1 MVLTAD
7 AVIAEPRG
15 ILPVG
20 AIPPAGVKTSG
31 VQVNRLLER
40 TPYFPGCPPGER
52 IARPVALDILSDTL
66 VNLGFGLPSKVAN
79 DLLVDVDVFF
89 KVKNGVV
96 GFGAPTED
104 GPVLQELTP
113 GVRADGVIATTEA
126 QLIVDCTP
134 PETKLA

>member
-1 MVLTAD
+1 MMS
-7 AVIAEPRG
+7 RM
-15 ILPVG
+15 
-20 AIPPAGVKTSG
+20 
-31 VQVNRLLER
+31 
-40 TPYFPGCPPGER
+40 PPGEL
-52 IARPVALDILSDTL
+52 ITRPVALDIQSNTL
-66 VNLGFGLPSKVAN
+66 VNLGFGLPSKVTS

-89 KVKNGVV
+89 LVKNGVG

-104 GPVLQELTP
+104 GPVLQELAH